1 MAFNVT
7 LLLCEGMLISSST
20 LAAEIFQFAQ
30 AMARAQ
36 RHPVDTVKLT
46 WLIDEGDEVTT
57 SAGFKLP
64 ATSTLDQFEAAATP
78 CDLIHIPAL
87 WRNPRPAL
95 ARHRRYLGWLTEQ
108 QQRNT
113 PIAAVGTGVCFLA
126 AAGLLDGRD
135 ATTHWHYF
143 DQMQR
148 DYPAVNLQRQLFATR
163 TGNLYCAAS
172 VNAMAEVMMG
182 LVERV
187 FGRVIAR
194 QAQRNFFHEI
204 RNITPPAERRDDR
217 HRDETIVQLQIWLQ
231 DNLHREVRFDE
242 LAAQFGLSLRT
253 FNRRFK
259 AALGQ
264 TPGHYLVE
272 QRLQFA
278 CELLRDS
285 DLSIGEVAARSGFEN
300 ANWFAQRFKQWSGST
315 ARDYRRTV
323 RGKLFGG
330 QPGATHAA
338 ESFDRH

>member
-7 LLLCEGMLISSST
+7 LLLCEGMLSSSST
-20 LAAEIFQFAQ
+20 LAAEIFLFAQ

-36 RHPVDTVKLT
+36 RHPVRDVALT
-46 WLIDEGDEVTT
+46 WLIDEGSEVTT

-64 ATSTLDQFEAAATP
+64 ATMTLDQFEIASPP

-87 WRNPRPAL
+87 WRSPRPAL
-95 ARHRRYLGWLTEQ
+95 ARHQRYLGWLTEQ

-163 TGNLYCAAS
+163 AGNLYCAAS

-204 RNITPPAERRDDR
+204 RNLSPADEQYSQR
-217 HRDETIVQLQIWLQ
+217 HGDEGMLQIQIWLQ
-231 DNLHREVRFDE
+231 DNLHRVVVFGE
-242 LAAQFGLSLRT
+242 LAEQFGLTLRT
-253 FNRRFK
+253 LNRRFK
-259 AALGQ
+259 NATGKTLG
-264 TPGHYLVE
+264 GYLLE
-272 QRLQFA
+272 QRMQF
-278 CELLRDS
+278 CCDLLRDS
-285 DLSIGEVAARSGFEN
+285 DLNIGEVAARGGFEN
-300 ANWFAQRFKQWSGST
+300 ASWFAQRFKEWSGST
-315 ARDYRRTV
+315 ASDYRRTV
-323 RGKLFGG
+323 RGKLF
-330 QPGATHAA
+330 T
-338 ESFDRH
+338 DN